1 MVVRNAKFCS
11 GPTVNDIIQGDEIS
25 ELLIRGDSWE
35 QSLAEKVIA
44 DGLMRARD
52 EFIIL
57 MKL

>member
-1 MVVRNAKFCS
+1 MMPIRAH
-11 GPTVNDIIQGDEIS
+11 EITLPRHS
-25 ELLIRGDSWE
+25 DSVE